1 MKKKLLSLMLVAVVA
16 IGLTAC
22 GGSGDSD
29 TKEATTQES
38 TKIEKS
44 IDAVAEEL
52 GLTGG
57 SDTLYEMIGAT
68 AGKEYNDGAVELYQ
82 FDADSNEY
90 KDIVDG
96 NGVITAAAY
105 KDGIVL
111 VFSSDA
117 DSKIIEAFNDLE
129 FK

>member
-1 MKKKLLSLMLVAVVA
+1 MLVAVVA